1 MYIVAYDISE
11 TRERNKVIKVLN
23 DYGERVQESVWTC
36 ELDTFQYFEL
46 RKKLEKMQLK
56 SGVISI
62 WQARSTP
69 WKTGDETLA
78 PVRPWAHCF

>member
-11 TRERNKVIKVLN
+11 TKERNKVIKVLN
-23 DYGERVQESVWTC
+23 NYGERVQESVWTC
-36 ELDTFQYFEL
+36 ELDTFQYSEL
-46 RKKLEKMQLK
+46 RKKLEKLQLK
-56 SGVISI
+56 SGFISI

-78 PVRPWAHCF
+78 PVRPWSYCF